1 MKNTP
6 KMKGKG
12 VFIPFSHMCKQWG
25 MKDFTS
31 LPEYVAHFTF
41 PLYAFLEHRIIIES
55 CVFIRKLYFYP
66 WAVNT
71 GKLIQYF
78 WPPGGAHDTACS
90 VSLLPSSLSEFLQ
103 RGSFKSEQCRGSHPL
118 DAVSAAIWRRNAQNK
133 TTPGKGKTNQT
144 RGQVGQCNMGRCWE
158 VREGDYPSYCE
169 CLFLYRESW
178 LQALLPK
185 SAFFPLVKK

>member
-6 KMKGKG
+6 KMKGKD

-103 RGSFKSEQCRGSHPL
+103 KGTSSLSSAG
-118 DAVSAAIWRRNAQNK
+118 AAIPLMLSVLPFDVGMHKIKLHLEKVKRTKPEGRWDNVTWADA
-133 TTPGKGKTNQT
+133 GK
-144 RGQVGQCNMGRCWE
+144 
-158 VREGDYPSYCE
+158 
-169 CLFLYRESW
+169 
-178 LQALLPK
+178 
-185 SAFFPLVKK
+185 